1 MSIEEIEIWLR
12 SQENREK
19 AQFRKQ
25 KFNIDAEGV
34 MGIDNAQ
41 LKAFAKSLP
50 KDADLGRRLFG
61 LPIYESRLLVS
72 KFFPPKALLFEDAD
86 RWSDTFE
93 NWEITDAFSM
103 AVFARSPIALE
114 IIEAFHKC
122 ESEFKR
128 RSAFATIAAY
138 CSKRNKDADEV
149 YLSFFPYISAVADDD
164 RIYVKKALSWALRSI
179 GKLNAQLHRSAMIFA
194 EELATQGT
202 KSALWISVDV
212 LKELKTKNL

>member
-1 MSIEEIEIWLR
+1 MSIEEIETWLR
-12 SQENREK
+12 SQENPEK

-25 KFNIDAEGV
+25 KFNIDAKGV

-41 LKAFAKSLP
+41 LKTFAKSLP
-50 KDADLGRRLFG
+50 KDADLGRRLFEH
-61 LPIYESRLLVS
+61 PIYESRLLVS

-103 AVFARSPIALE
+103 SVFARSPIALE
-114 IIEAFHKC
+114 IIQAFHLY

-179 GKLNAQLHRSAMIFA
+179 GKRNAQLHRSAMIFA

>member
-1 MSIEEIEIWLR
+1 MSIEEIERWLH
-12 SQENREK
+12 SQENAEK

-41 LKAFAKSLP
+41 LKAFAKFLP
-50 KDADLGRRLFG
+50 KDPGLGRRLFEH
-61 LPIYESRLLVS
+61 PIYESRLLVS
-72 KFFPPKALLFEDAD
+72 KFFPPKDLLFEDAD
-86 RWSDTFE
+86 KWSDTFE

-103 AVFARSPIALE
+103 NVFARSPIALE
-114 IIEAFHKC
+114 IIQAFHLC

-138 CSKRNKDADEV
+138 CSKRNKDANEV
-149 YLSFFPYISAVADDD
+149 YLEFLPYISAAVDDD

-179 GKLNAQLHRSAMIFA
+179 GKRNAPLHLAAIQFA
-194 EELATQGT
+194 EELASQGS
-202 KSALWISVDV
+202 KSALWISRDV
-212 LKELKTKNL
+212 LQELSRKSF